1 METIKAVF
9 NGKFDSL
16 KNIQISPFSRAY
28 TFSDSVYEVVPF
40 YNSKPIAYDNHI
52 KRLQYSS
59 NALSMKLDL
68 NVISDEIVKLIS
80 SCKSKNGYVYYQVT
94 RGQDLIR
101 SHIYSND
108 IGLETFG
115 YVLPH
120 NFETKFLKIMICK
133 DLRWGRCD
141 IKSTSLLGNVLSMNE
156 AKEKGCDEVIMHID
170 NILTE
175 AGASNL
181 FFVKDGHICTPS
193 LSNNILPGIT
203 RQILIDALIEIGLKV
218 CEKDYTLEDLKT
230 ASSAWLTSSTKGI
243 APIKEIINLDCNL
256 NLNDECYMIAKK
268 TFDSKFLARSHF
280 DNNVV

>member
-1 METIKAVF
+1 MELVKAVF

-16 KNIQISPFSRAY
+16 ENIQVSPLSRAY

-40 YNSKPIAYDNHI
+40 YNSSAIAYDNHI
-52 KRLQYSS
+52 KRLQYSAG
-59 NALSMKLDL
+59 ALSMKIDLDL
-68 NVISDEIVKLIS
+68 VSDEIKKLIS
-80 SCKSKNGYVYYQVT
+80 SCESKSGYVYYQVT

-101 SHIYSND
+101 SHIYDSE
-108 IGLETFG
+108 IELETFG
-115 YVLPH
+115 YVLSH
-120 NFETKFLKIMICK
+120 NFETKLLKTMIHK

-156 AKEKGCDEVIMHID
+156 AKKNGCDEVIMHND

-181 FFVKDGHICTPS
+181 FFIKDGDICTPA

-203 RQILIDALIEIGLKV
+203 RQILIDTLASINVKV
-218 CEKDYTLEDLKT
+218 YEKDFTIDDLKA

-243 APIKEIINLDCNL
+243 APIIDIINLDTNL
-256 NLNDECYMIAKK
+256 ILNDDIYLIVKK
-268 TFDSKFLARSHF
+268 TFDSNFF
-280 DNNVV
+280 N